1 MEELNQHE
9 EQIMA
14 ILWEQGELLIRDI
27 LEQLPEPRPGYTTL
41 ASTIRNIERKGY
53 LSHRMYGTV
62 NIYKPIVS
70 KESYSRKSINR
81 YVDTFF
87 GGSVGNFLSLMVK
100 EKSITKKEVKE
111 LQSLINQLEKA
122 ELS

>member
-122 ELS
+122 EQS